1 MITRRHG
8 RLCLQYSQTEST
20 GLVWLDALPALQVA
34 YLRAFFGFDDSFLRF
49 GDDRTFGFLAFTV
62 GESDLWHLLVA
73 FECLV
78 DTDACESH
86 GSGKY

>member
-8 RLCLQYSQTEST
+8 RLCVQYSQTEST
-20 GLVWLDALPALQVA
+20 GLVRLDSLPALQVA
-34 YLRAFFGFDDSFLRF
+34 YLCTFLGFDDASFRF

-62 GESDLWHLLVA
+62 GESNLWHLLVA

-78 DTDACESH
+78 DTDAGESH
-86 GSGKY
+86 GSGEY